1 MQRKELRHF
10 PQSTE
15 SQDVQG
21 QSRDVVRGGWWS
33 GNAQHRSSNQS
44 VRQGLKTEGVVEH
57 RRRQMLKAYL
67 AIFLFKQKKENIA
80 CSVSVGH
87 TGCVQRN
94 KIKARTRSL

>member
-15 SQDVQG
+15 SQDAQG
-21 QSRDVVRGGWWS
+21 KSRDVVQDGWS
-33 GNAQHRSSNQS
+33 GSARHRSSTQS

-57 RRRQMLKAYL
+57 GRRQMLKADW

-80 CSVSVGH
+80 YSVSIEH

-94 KIKARTRSL
+94 KIKARTRSH

>member
-1 MQRKELRHF
+1 M
-10 PQSTE
+10 
-15 SQDVQG
+15 QG
-21 QSRDVVRGGWWS
+21 QNRDVVQEGWS
-33 GNAQHRSSNQS
+33 GSARHRGSNQS

-67 AIFLFKQKKENIA
+67 AISLFKQKNENIA
-80 CSVSVGH
+80 YSVSIGH